1 MIHSDPPHQD
11 ARRQPATFSKRSKR
25 DREGES
31 ARICATAQQLQFR
44 PTRHLFSSALAMRK
58 AKSSQAKPHPPS
70 RVAAVQPVP
79 AASPVHLARAQTNEN
94 LRVSRCPPLV
104 AFPTW
109 SPREAQ
115 NFVFCRVTR
124 SLAPSVGRSVPCPF
138 LPRSFLNSPARAQA
152 AGAVR
157 PVLCLSLVRPHSL
170 ARLPPPV
177 VMPGPFVDVVAVAS
191 PTTAAAPFKDVP
203 GVVPVREGRSQS
215 LTALPRRASTAS
227 VLTVE
232 RSASAFHLQ
241 QDQQQQQHA
250 RQTRR
255 ALSSATSTSL
265 SLLQEELGYPRRAQV
280 SAYDGASCSRR
291 RSSVVDT
298 SSAVAQPNDDDND
311 DDHRPVAAVAAGVGA
326 LSSRTLFSS
335 SDDDD
340 GASVPWHDRPSSSLD
355 RDGGDEDENF
365 MNYRRACVTGYSRD
379 TDGVVYYEVIVK
391 SLAHGPLSAYKVRRR
406 YSEFRALHV
415 ALQRVM
421 AVSAVTALARLR
433 DDSSKSQEDEEE
445 EKEEEEEERRRK
457 TRRDATSRDRR
468 DDEPTLPPLPDKGGV
483 WSYLQFDSIPLLER
497 RAKYFHA
504 MLAAAQRH
512 PKARA
517 SRLLN
522 DFVGTPPDLV
532 SLYSSVENS
541 YVSLNRFAAPKL
553 SFAIEIQERKEKAE
567 SIRRRR
573 NSLHRQSFTGSLD
586 ASFLSSCPSHP
597 RATNAVAS
605 TVGRSSAEHW
615 DTTKRFRSVI
625 PVLHNLV

>member
-170 ARLPPPV
+170 ARLPPV

-311 DDHRPVAAVAAGVGA
+311 DDHRRPLPRRLHSTTSRPHNSCNNLTSSGSSSSSRCGGA

-421 AVSAVTALARLR
+421 AVSAVTALARLPGR
-433 DDSSKSQEDEEE
+433 H
-445 EKEEEEEERRRK
+445 
-457 TRRDATSRDRR
+457 RDRR

>member
-1 MIHSDPPHQD
+1 
-11 ARRQPATFSKRSKR
+11 
-25 DREGES
+25 
-31 ARICATAQQLQFR
+31 
-44 PTRHLFSSALAMRK
+44 
-58 AKSSQAKPHPPS
+58 
-70 RVAAVQPVP
+70 
-79 AASPVHLARAQTNEN
+79 
-94 LRVSRCPPLV
+94 
-104 AFPTW
+104 
-109 SPREAQ
+109 
-115 NFVFCRVTR
+115 
-124 SLAPSVGRSVPCPF
+124 
-138 LPRSFLNSPARAQA
+138 
-152 AGAVR
+152 
-157 PVLCLSLVRPHSL
+157 
-170 ARLPPPV
+170 
-177 VMPGPFVDVVAVAS
+177 MPGPFVDVVAVAS
-191 PTTAAAPFKDVP
+191 PTTAATPFKDLP

-232 RSASAFHLQ
+232 SSASVFQLQ
-241 QDQQQQQHA
+241 QDQQQHA

-280 SAYDGASCSRR
+280 SAYDGPRCDRR

-298 SSAVAQPNDDDND
+298 SSDVVQNDDDD
-311 DDHRPVAAVAAGVGA
+311 RRPLARRQQSNTSHYNNYNNYNINSSSSGSTGCA

-335 SDDDD
+335 SDDD
-340 GASVPWHDRPSSSLD
+340 GASLSFHGRSSSLDHD

-365 MNYRRACVTGYSRD
+365 MNYRRASVTGYSRD

-415 ALQRVM
+415 ALRGVM
-421 AVSAVTALARLR
+421 AVSAVTALARIR
-433 DDSSKSQEDEEE
+433 DDSSKSQEEEEE
-445 EKEEEEEERRRK
+445 EKEKEEEEQSK
-457 TRRDATSRDRR
+457 TRRGATSRDGR
-468 DDEPTLPPLPDKGGV
+468 DKEPTLPPLPDKGGV

-512 PKARA
+512 PRARA

-553 SFAIEIQERKEKAE
+553 SFAIEIQERKEKAK

-586 ASFLSSCPSHP
+586 ASFLSSCPSQ
-597 RATNAVAS
+597 
-605 TVGRSSAEHW
+605 
-615 DTTKRFRSVI
+615 
-625 PVLHNLV
+625 